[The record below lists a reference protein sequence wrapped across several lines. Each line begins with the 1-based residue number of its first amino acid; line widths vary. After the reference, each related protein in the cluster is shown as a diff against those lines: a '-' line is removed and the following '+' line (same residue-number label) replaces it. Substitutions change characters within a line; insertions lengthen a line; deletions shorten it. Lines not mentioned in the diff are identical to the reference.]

1 MGTAGTLGTGDFGD
15 RGDFGDK
22 GGFGDNGDSL
32 PRAIPACRGLG
43 DVLGLGAAVLSWE
56 GTGTG
61 TGTGAWSQ
69 PAPAAQPRSRV
80 PAGWVEGRGGGE
92 GPGVPGCGGAT
103 HFLQFQLEEQ
113 WQRHSLWRAPMSR
126 TARTSSRPST
136 RTAPCTSARRTA
148 SPRYGMGAA
157 GSGTPAPG
165 LVAPGP
171 GSGPLGA
178 RSPPR
183 CLRHAGEAVLHP
195 LHLPHGAA
203 GPPPGADAG
212 GLGRQQRHHGDGGRA
227 GQQAGPVL
235 DDQDG
240 AQGGCPGCTPTG
252 MGAPEVVPSPP
263 GSCRRGAAAPG
274 SCFLGAGCSSSRS
287 PPQKAN
293 YYGSLLQASTVCLG
307 TGPTGDVYV
316 PFRDLLPMVHPND
329 IVFDGWDI
337 SSLNLA
343 EAMRRAEVL
352 DWPLQE
358 QLWPHME
365 KMKPRP
371 SIYIPEFIAAN
382 QEERADN
389 VLRGSKA
396 EQVEQIRRDIRDFRE
411 SSGVDK
417 VIVLWTANT
426 ERFCDVVPGLNDTA
440 DNLLRAIERGL
451 EVSPST
457 LFAVASIL
465 EGCAYINGSPQ
476 NTFVPG
482 AVELAAQ
489 RRVFICGDD
498 FKSGQTKLK
507 SVLVDFL
514 VGAGLKTKS
523 IVSYNHLG
531 NNDGKNLSAPQQFRS
546 KEISK
551 SNVVDDTVQANPV
564 LYGPHDK
571 PDHCD
576 SLLASPIILDLA
588 ILTELCQRITFCTE
602 GDPEF
607 QGFHSVLS
615 IVAFL
620 CKAPLVPEGTPVVNA
635 LFRQRS
641 CIENILRYPRPRGTQ
656 GGPFLGGDVPGSP
669 HSLGRVPGGGC
680 AGVSMPTPVPEGCG
694 CQTQPWVLVC
704 RAQHRWVPAPLG
716 AQDQR
721 GGCPAPAGPR
731 CPRFGVPKVWGA
743 QGLGFLVLDP
753 MWGGYWCMVPST
765 SGSQCP
771 VLMGSQCWGC
781 PVLGVPMPGVPNSP
795 GVPHHRVPVPNTGG
809 ARCQLVPA
817 PSPCWSQ
824 YQRVPAPDAD
834 GTPTVSPVLWGAA
847 AGGAMGSRY
856 PRFGVPNPG
865 GSWYVGCLGSW
876 GPGTQYLGG
885 PNLGGSQ

>member
-1 MGTAGTLGTGDFGD
+1 
-15 RGDFGDK
+15 
-22 GGFGDNGDSL
+22 
-32 PRAIPACRGLG
+32 
-43 DVLGLGAAVLSWE
+43 
-56 GTGTG
+56 
-61 TGTGAWSQ
+61 
-69 PAPAAQPRSRV
+69 
-80 PAGWVEGRGGGE
+80 
-92 GPGVPGCGGAT
+92 
-103 HFLQFQLEEQ
+103 
-113 WQRHSLWRAPMSR
+113 
-126 TARTSSRPST
+126 
-136 RTAPCTSARRTA
+136 
-148 SPRYGMGAA
+148 
-157 GSGTPAPG
+157 
-165 LVAPGP
+165 
-171 GSGPLGA
+171 
-178 RSPPR
+178 
-183 CLRHAGEAVLHP
+183 
-195 LHLPHGAA
+195 
-203 GPPPGADAG
+203 
-212 GLGRQQRHHGDGGRA
+212 
-227 GQQAGPVL
+227 
-235 DDQDG
+235 
-240 AQGGCPGCTPTG
+240 
-252 MGAPEVVPSPP
+252 
-263 GSCRRGAAAPG
+263 
-274 SCFLGAGCSSSRS
+274 
-287 PPQKAN
+287 QKAN

-307 TGPTGDVYV
+307 TGPSGDVYV

-358 QLWPHME
+358 QLWPHLE

-382 QEERADN
+382 QGERADN
-389 VLRGSKA
+389 VLHGTMA
-396 EQVEQIRRDIRDFRE
+396 EQMEQIRRDIRDFKE
-411 SSGVDK
+411 TSGVDK

-440 DNLLRAIERGL
+440 DNLLRAIEVRGPERGPGVGGDTTTLAVLSRPVSPQQGL

-551 SNVVDDTVQANPV
+551 SNVVDDTVQANPI
-564 LYGPHDK
+564 LYGPQDK
-571 PDHCD
+571 PDHCVVIKYVPYVGDSKRALDEYTSEIMMGGTNTIVIHNTCED

-602 GDPEF
+602 ADPEF

-641 CIENILRYPRPRGTQ
+641 CIENILRACVGLPPQNHMLLEHKLQRPAPGAKRTCPGGAACPLTPPRKAPTGAQLNGHPQPGAPRP
-656 GGPFLGGDVPGSP
+656 GP
-669 HSLGRVPGGGC
+669 
-680 AGVSMPTPVPEGCG
+680 
-694 CQTQPWVLVC
+694 
-704 RAQHRWVPAPLG
+704 
-716 AQDQR
+716 
-721 GGCPAPAGPR
+721 
-731 CPRFGVPKVWGA
+731 
-743 QGLGFLVLDP
+743 
-753 MWGGYWCMVPST
+753 
-765 SGSQCP
+765 
-771 VLMGSQCWGC
+771 
-781 PVLGVPMPGVPNSP
+781 
-795 GVPHHRVPVPNTGG
+795 
-809 ARCQLVPA
+809 
-817 PSPCWSQ
+817 
-824 YQRVPAPDAD
+824 
-834 GTPTVSPVLWGAA
+834 
-847 AGGAMGSRY
+847 
-856 PRFGVPNPG
+856 
-865 GSWYVGCLGSW
+865 
-876 GPGTQYLGG
+876 
-885 PNLGGSQ
+885 